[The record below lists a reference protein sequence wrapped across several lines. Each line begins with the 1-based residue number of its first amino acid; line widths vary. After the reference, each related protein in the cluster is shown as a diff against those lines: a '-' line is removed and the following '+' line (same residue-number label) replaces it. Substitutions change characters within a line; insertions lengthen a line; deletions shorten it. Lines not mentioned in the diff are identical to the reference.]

1 VRCCTATGN
10 ARSFVDNGLGFV
22 PPRACKPGLVL
33 KSLHQKIFDDIEA
46 KIMGG
51 VWQPGQRIPFE
62 HEFEQEYQCSRMT
75 VNKALSALADR
86 GMIIRRRRVGS
97 FVAPPQI
104 DRTVM
109 EIQDISTDAKSAGHA
124 YGFQILARKL
134 ERLGVSEASK
144 IGEAAGKEVLRL
156 TCLHIVDD
164 TPHALEE
171 RIIMLDTVPAAR
183 TELFAIKPPGSWL
196 LEQIPWTEA
205 KHVIRAIAA
214 DTATARLLE
223 MQKGEPCLVLSRQ
236 TWQSGRSVTFVEI
249 THPGDRYQF
258 AGVFRPLNG

>member
-1 VRCCTATGN
+1 MGDHSRN
-10 ARSFVDNGLGFV
+10 AAGGLQ
-22 PPRACKPGLVL
+22 PTMCEPGSVL
-33 KSLHQKIFDDIEA
+33 KSIHQKIFDDVET
-46 KIMGG
+46 KIMDGI
-51 VWQPGQRIPFE
+51 WQPGQRIPYE
-62 HEFEQEYQCSRMT
+62 HEFEQQYQCSRMT

-109 EIQDISTDAKSAGHA
+109 EIQDISTDARSAGHA
-124 YGFQILARKL
+124 YAFEILGRKL
-134 ERLGVSEASK
+134 ERLGASEAAK

-156 TCLHIVDD
+156 SCLHIVDGK
-164 TPHALEE
+164 PHALEE
-171 RIIMLDTVPAAR
+171 RIILLDTVPAAR
-183 TELFAIKPPGSWL
+183 DEQFETKPPGSWL

-205 KHVIRAIAA
+205 RHVIRAIAA
-214 DTATARLLE
+214 DTVTARLLE

-236 TWQSGRSVTFVEI
+236 TWQTGRSVTFVEI

>member
-1 VRCCTATGN
+1 MRNHLSEMRLEFCPADCVRTGL
-10 ARSFVDNGLGFV
+10 A
-22 PPRACKPGLVL
+22 L
-33 KSLHQKIFDDIEA
+33 KSLHQRIFDDIEA

-51 VWQPGQRIPFE
+51 IWQPGQRIPFE
-62 HEFEQEYQCSRMT
+62 HEFELEYQCSRMT

-109 EIQDISTDAKSAGHA
+109 EIQDISTDAQSAGHA
-124 YGFQILARKL
+124 YAFEILSRKL
-134 ERLGVSEASK
+134 ERLGPSEAAK
-144 IGEAAGKEVLRL
+144 IGETAGKELLRL
-156 TCLHIVDD
+156 SCLHIVDGI
-164 TPHALEE
+164 PHALEE
-171 RIIMLDTVPAAR
+171 RIILLDTVPAAR
-183 TELFAIKPPGSWL
+183 DEKFETKPPGSWL

-214 DTATARLLE
+214 DTATARLLA